1 MSENED
7 EFQDEFRPTWSK
19 YDSEKDNS
27 VPLSDAHSI
36 PAPLAKCLRPYQ
48 IDGIRFLYG
57 LYSKP
62 GVNGGLL
69 ADEMGLGKTIQV
81 IGFLSSLSNK
91 TNIGVIDGNL
101 KRKIRGRYLLVSP
114 ASIIY
119 NWESELQTWSY
130 FSIGLYYGPNRKKE
144 ILYNSPEKYEIIL
157 TSYDILREDIDI
169 ISSLFP
175 WKVIILDEIHRLKD
189 PNGRNHKVLKS
200 YLSSIPLKIGLA
212 GVLLQNKYQELWA
225 LLEWVNPGCLGTW
238 KDFNAK
244 YSRPIELGLRLN
256 ATTSQLAR
264 ARLLQ
269 RDFDILKDEMI
280 LRRMKKDK
288 FVDLPLKLDK
298 IIYCAPTPLQIALF
312 RKLLNTPEMQALW
325 KKKKKGKYWNK
336 GQSESKSSP
345 DSKKIKVFTFIHLFL
360 KIANHVGL
368 LSPKFNQSSKT
379 QREFASRAISQV
391 VSDFYKEIANHSFLS
406 LADTRY
412 SGKMVVLADLLTAL
426 KKEQGNKLL
435 LFSYSTKVLNIL
447 EQFIKLRAYD
457 YRRIDGATP
466 AKTRFSIVNEF
477 NEHPNIFVLLLSTKA
492 GGLGLNITGANVVII
507 YDPNWN
513 PSHDLQAQDRAYRI
527 GQTKDVRVFRLIT
540 SGCIEE
546 NIYLRQLYKQQLCSN
561 AVDCVKVKRYFQG
574 SPNFDKREVFGT
586 KNLFTIRTGGLCQT
600 ETIFKRNK
608 EMEQSFKGNKYHIE
622 DFELDPKRLFEGKDD
637 PFLIDVDEEDSDEKI
652 ISNYQKKKSNAT
664 EVDSVLSSKNILH
677 VHENNSVIGGSR
689 EEEKISECAIQE
701 NKCGKVEPSISKSVV
716 IIPPLRHLKAY
727 NDKIFCTTEGTIFYG
742 QTPNAVK
749 KKDFSKMRELSEL
762 SEKEFATKIIEMQPF
777 DLAKF
782 LQGYYI
788 SNRNIQ
794 KCEDIFNVV
803 IEEIKKEELELMNQK
818 NKIASPNV
826 ELLFKSRKRKTHV
839 PEDIKTKKTIMSKD
853 TNCSKVINNYDTLFP
868 PDDMFDIADED
879 CTKGSSKEIR
889 PLNSNSSIVTY
900 FPDKSRSKQPTKRN
914 PDLFSEPFDD
924 HFFDTNTAQMCQ
936 EASNKINQIKESD
949 TEEEDDESLEE
960 TQFNLPF
967 KPTKLKDHKEEEK
980 ISLFSQTETSTVESQ
995 SSPHHLYD
1003 SESILSLRSPRPP
1016 PDGIFYTQKHGHSP
1030 EKCSNMNDD
1039 FYNDVLVSQTMM
1051 AKDSIRRSPQ
1061 FVNEKKESCIESLA
1075 PIIDTSTDSQ
1085 FFDSIFTSSDCG
1097 NKPLN
1102 NKIKSVDEPLLTQW
1116 IKKGTVKKME

>member
-1 MSENED
+1 MLTPSL
-7 EFQDEFRPTWSK
+7 
-19 YDSEKDNS
+19 
-27 VPLSDAHSI
+27 PL
-36 PAPLAKCLRPYQ
+36 LAKCLRPYQ

-81 IGFLSSLSNK
+81 IGFLASLSNK

-298 IIYCAPTPLQIALF
+298 IIY
-312 RKLLNTPEMQALW
+312 
-325 KKKKKGKYWNK
+325 
-336 GQSESKSSP
+336 S
-345 DSKKIKVFTFIHLFL
+345 
-360 KIANHVGL
+360 NHVGL

-527 GQTKDVRVFRLIT
+527 GQTKDVRVFFRLIT

-574 SPNFDKREVFGT
+574 SPNFDKREVF
-586 KNLFTIRTGGLCQT
+586 

-701 NKCGKVEPSISKSVV
+701 NKGGKVEPSISKSVV

-826 ELLFKSRKRKTHV
+826 ELLFKSRKRKTPV
-839 PEDIKTKKTIMSKD
+839 PEDIKTKKTIMSND

-949 TEEEDDESLEE
+949 IEEDDDESLEE

-980 ISLFSQTETSTVESQ
+980 ISLFSQTETSIVESQ

-1016 PDGIFYTQKHGHSP
+1016 PDGIFYTQKHRHSP

-1085 FFDSIFTSSDCG
+1085 FFDSIFTSSDC
-1097 NKPLN
+1097 
-1102 NKIKSVDEPLLTQW
+1102 VD
-1116 IKKGTVKKME
+1116 